1 MTRSESGLLCVD
13 LGKFIK
19 DLWPLICVNISF
31 PLNIFRMNEW
41 NLTKLSISVEI
52 DEINVGI
59 A

>member
-1 MTRSESGLLCVD
+1 MLIWV
-13 LGKFIK
+13 KFIK

>member
-1 MTRSESGLLCVD
+1 MLIWV
-13 LGKFIK
+13 KFIK

-31 PLNIFRMNEW
+31 LLNIFRMNEW